1 MARWL
6 RTLIL
11 QCREQNSCVGT
22 AAPGCPGE
30 QSSPVFPGFIH
41 GKRDCVSAD
50 LQRACGATR
59 RQTTGAAVST
69 WLARCSRARRDLI
82 QLLGAVHTVYYD
94 VADDRLVLSH
104 RSLHPSPLVEGRLWR
119 AMVSGRQFG
128 ILPTI
133 LWEFLRESTPAQKRQ
148 RYGDADYDW
157 DHRVNTTSATVSWRD
172 RLLGEFHSAYQPTEP
187 ALFREMM
194 ESMSSLEIE
203 FQDFTF
209 IDVGSGKGRVLLMAA
224 DYPFR
229 RILGIE
235 LLADLHRVA
244 QANIQAYK
252 AESQRCFDVES
263 AAADARGFA
272 FPARADRFFTC
283 SIRCRK
289 LP

>member
-1 MARWL
+1 M
-6 RTLIL
+6 T
-11 QCREQNSCVGT
+11 SS
-22 AAPGCPGE
+22 
-30 QSSPVFPGFIH
+30 SSPTFRSTLRRWWREGLARDGF
-41 GKRDCVSAD
+41 
-50 LQRACGATR
+50 
-59 RQTTGAAVST
+59 RQTVRN
-69 WLARCSRARRDLI
+69 LAN
-82 QLLGAVHTVYYD
+82 H
-94 VADDRLVLSH
+94 
-104 RSLHPSPLVEGRLWR
+104 
-119 AMVSGRQFG
+119 
-128 ILPTI
+128 

-157 DHRVNTTSATVSWRD
+157 DHRVNTTSATVSWHD

-194 ESMSSLEIE
+194 ESMSSLDIE
-203 FQDFTF
+203 FEDFTF

-244 QANIQAYK
+244 QENIRAYK
-252 AESQRCFDVES
+252 AESQRCFDVVA

-272 FPARADRFFTC
+272 FPPSRRFFTC

-289 LP
+289 LR